1 VRRISI
7 HRPNA
12 KVRNPARHL
21 RALRRWA
28 EGFDGTFPVE
38 HAARRYMN
46 WKIPVLDRLVR
57 PPTTTS
63 AIQRECAQCLID
75 AAAHIAQAK
84 PIELA
89 QARSVAIID
98 LPDLFGS
105 EVCIFFDEA
114 YFASFTDR
122 TSEGQ
127 QWTPLPKTRSLVDE
141 MALRLPDGYSVLG
154 FAEVIRDEES
164 GETREGEVWL
174 VGDCAPVDRRPK
186 SKPTPS
192 AEK

>member
-1 VRRISI
+1 MRRISL
-7 HRPNA
+7 HEPNA

-21 RALRRWA
+21 RALRRWT
-28 EGFDGTFPVE
+28 EGFAGTFPVE
-38 HAARRYMN
+38 HAARRYVN

-57 PPTTTS
+57 PPTTTP
-63 AIQRECAQCLID
+63 AIQRDCAQCLID
-75 AAAHIAQAK
+75 AAAHIARAR
-84 PIELA
+84 PTELA

-105 EVCIFFDEA
+105 EVCVFFDEA
-114 YFASFTDR
+114 YFESFTARD
-122 TSEGQ
+122 SERQ

-154 FAEVIRDEES
+154 FAEVIRDEET
-164 GETREGEVWL
+164 GEARESEVWL
-174 VGDCAPVDRRPK
+174 VGDCAPADQRPK
-186 SKPTPS
+186 STPTPA